1 MTDAHGSSGPHDPTG
16 PGGGASPGVSPA
28 GATVPASGNVP
39 KKKLP
44 TGVKVLIGCLGT
56 VAVVTILGIVALGVG
71 GFALKRGVDSV
82 VGGLEEQGEAT
93 ETLARLERDHPFR
106 PPENG
111 VIPEASAERYASVT
125 AEAWERMRPWAEE
138 LEELDAQREDGR
150 QPGLRDAVGGV
161 RAMGGFW
168 RSRVELA
175 QALEAQ
181 DMSLGE
187 YVWTGL
193 ALQRAADVAAGRRAD
208 RAVPERNLALAR
220 EHEGALPATGSDE
233 AGPGIVLA
241 LATVWARAE
250 LPDWRAPGLEEPPGR

>member
-1 MTDAHGSSGPHDPTG
+1 MTDAHGPHDPDA
-16 PGGGASPGVSPA
+16 PGGAAPHGTPPPGAAASAA
-28 GATVPASGNVP
+28 GDVP

-44 TGVKVLIGCLGT
+44 TGVKVLIGCVGT

-71 GFALKRGVDSV
+71 GFALKRGVDSMM
-82 VGGLEEQGEAT
+82 GGIEDQGEAS
-93 ETLARLERDHPFR
+93 ETLERLEREHAFR
-106 PPENG
+106 PPEDG
-111 VIPEASAERYASVT
+111 VVPEASAERYASVT

-138 LEELDAQREDGR
+138 LEELEARREDGR
-150 QPGLRDAVGGV
+150 QPGLGDAVGGV

-175 QALEAQ
+175 RALETG

-193 ALQRAADVAAGRRAD
+193 ALQRASEVAAGRRAD
-208 RAVPERNLALAR
+208 RSVPERNIALAR
-220 EHEGALPATGSDE
+220 EHAGALPTSGSDE

-250 LPDWRAPGLEEPPGR
+250 LPDWRSLGLEEAAGR